1 MPAALPIVA
10 AFASGAVGAVVAGTA
25 GLAAYATVAG
35 AVLTGVGALTG
46 KKDLVKIGSV
56 LSLGGGLAT
65 AFGVGGGTAAASSA
79 MGPQAIEKAAEATAP
94 SLTDAATTAAT
105 EAATAAPA
113 IAPMSAEGVTSAGV
127 VQDAATGVTNGA
139 TAAPPPTTLAGIAAQ
154 QQAPGAGGGA
164 ASTFAT
170 GGTTAAPTINAAQPI
185 NPQYPTLD
193 ETSRIGQ
200 IAQGTTSNDLQSW
213 WQKAQ
218 AAGKGVAGFMEKNP
232 NLLKL
237 GGDVL
242 NSMYGAQAQQFD
254 WQKSLY
260 ERSRANLNSPVALT
274 YTPGGKP

>member
-65 AFGVGGGTAAASSA
+65 AFGVGGSAASA
-79 MGPQAIEKAAEATAP
+79 ATGGMGAQAIEKAAEATAP
-94 SLTDAATTAAT
+94 SLTDAASSVAGSAAG

-154 QQAPGAGGGA
+154 QQAPGAGGGV

-170 GGTTAAPTINAAQPI
+170 GGTTAAPTI